1 MPDKRLPRPPE
12 CPLVA
17 VCNGKDCRKG
27 GTSGLTIGALEESA
41 RPIPV
46 GCLDVC
52 STPVVVVDPLG
63 DRPVVLGEID
73 GRKARRDLAR
83 WVSGGEA
90 SDRLLRRVLGGKKAR
105 RARAK
110 AATSARRHPR
120 RAA

>member
-1 MPDKRLPRPPE
+1 MPATHLPRPPE

-27 GTSGLTIGALEESA
+27 GTSRRTIRVLEESA
-41 RPIPV
+41 RPIAV

-63 DRPVVLGEID
+63 DRPVVVGDLD
-73 GRKARRDLAR
+73 GAKARRDLGR
-83 WVSGGEA
+83 WVAGGEA
-90 SDRLLRRVLGGKKAR
+90 TDRLRKRLLGGKAAR
-105 RARAK
+105 RARSK
-110 AATSARRHPR
+110 AAKSARRHLR